1 MPAESNEVPKE
12 ATPEVKPEVVAAR
25 PLVFLDIE
33 VIISNLHFRLHC
45 KIANHTKRSRLL
57 FLQNSCCLF

>member
-1 MPAESNEVPKE
+1 MPAESNEVSKE

-33 VIISNLHFRLHC
+33 VIISYLHAKPVTFPRGIL
-45 KIANHTKRSRLL
+45 
-57 FLQNSCCLF
+57 

>member
-1 MPAESNEVPKE
+1 MPAESNEVPQE

-33 VIISNLHFRLHC
+33 VIITRGYPEIKYVLM
-45 KIANHTKRSRLL
+45 
-57 FLQNSCCLF
+57 

>member
-45 KIANHTKRSRLL
+45 KIANHT
-57 FLQNSCCLF
+57 

>member
-33 VIISNLHFRLHC
+33 VIISYLHE
-45 KIANHTKRSRLL
+45 SRLL
-57 FLQNSCCLF
+57 FPQEFL

>member
-33 VIISNLHFRLHC
+33 VIISNLHAKPATFPYLVQE
-45 KIANHTKRSRLL
+45 
-57 FLQNSCCLF
+57 FCCLF

>member
-12 ATPEVKPEVVAAR
+12 ATPEVKPEAVAAR

-33 VIISNLHFRLHC
+33 AFCIPTLWF
-45 KIANHTKRSRLL
+45 KL
-57 FLQNSCCLF
+57 FL

>member
-1 MPAESNEVPKE
+1 MPAESNEVAKE

-33 VIISNLHFRLHC
+33 VIISIFIFFRLHC
-45 KIANHTKRSRLL
+45 KSN
-57 FLQNSCCLF
+57 

>member
-33 VIISNLHFRLHC
+33 VIISNLHTKPATFPTGILKEFR
-45 KIANHTKRSRLL
+45 
-57 FLQNSCCLF
+57 CLY

>member
-33 VIISNLHFRLHC
+33 VIISNLHEKPATFPTGIL
-45 KIANHTKRSRLL
+45 KE
-57 FLQNSCCLF
+57 FCCLF

>member
-33 VIISNLHFRLHC
+33 VIISYTVLDC
-45 KIANHTKRSRLL
+45 IANHI
-57 FLQNSCCLF
+57 